1 MDDTQTQAE
10 PRTKVLKN
18 GAVYDLDTKRIVA
31 NPGGGTAAL
40 TQANAS
46 ALARKRWENYRRS
59 VVKRIVDEARS
70 VDLTVST
77 GADAFGLV
85 AAKQYSALMD
95 SDKPKLDDLE
105 RLYRMMTGAMAANA
119 QREDAPAPVGAI
131 SAAPETLL
139 HLAELIERE
148 RSAAVD
154 RARAIDAEPRADA
167 K

>member
-1 MDDTQTQAE
+1 MDDIQNTQTE

-18 GAVYDLDTKRIVA
+18 GAVYDFDKKHIVKA
-31 NPGGGTAAL
+31 PTNTPER
-40 TQANAS
+40 QAQAS
-46 ALARKRWENYRRS
+46 TLARTRWENYRRS
-59 VVKRIVDEARS
+59 AVKRITGEARS
-70 VDLTVST
+70 VDMTVST

-85 AAKQYSALMD
+85 AAKQFSALMD

-105 RLYRMMTGAMAANA
+105 RLYKMMTGVTVANS
-119 QREDAPAPVGAI
+119 QREDALAPAGAI

-154 RARAIDAEPRADA
+154 RARAIDADT